1 MPEDAE
7 KVKHVYELFLSSG
20 NLSMVGHT
28 LLREN
33 CTFRGKVPSWTF
45 LRSMLN
51 NRVYIGD
58 ITHKG
63 TSFPGLHQPI
73 IDKETFNKVNIEFN
87 KVLFPTFGRPI
98 IDTNPDLNFLFFI
111 QFFFSNYIYFIFN

>member
-1 MPEDAE
+1 MVVPEDAE

-20 NLSMVGHT
+20 NLSMVGHS

-33 CTFRGKVPSWTF
+33 CTFRGKVPGWTF

-51 NRVYIGD
+51 NRVYIGE

-63 TSFPGLHQPI
+63 TSFPGQHQPI
-73 IDKETFNKVNIEFN
+73 IDKKTFESAQN
-87 KVLFPTFGRPI
+87 LFK
-98 IDTNPDLNFLFFI
+98 
-111 QFFFSNYIYFIFN
+111 SNTQKIRTSFMSAECHPHALVG